1 MKKLFFLFF
10 ILVGSFF
17 AQAESDPQESQELDK
32 VFNQHLTPGT
42 SEQKEYAIQ
51 NPGKWVRIADERK
64 LGSQLNAWG
73 IREDG
78 VFTIVRL
85 ICYDAQ
91 EKKFLCEERVASF
104 EGLDKIDSSWLIPIS
119 SSAFI
124 FFIWTFLGRALLD
137 DSNDDRPIIIITTI
151 ACVVVVMIAWYY
163 NWVMMWSEIIIIIAV
178 ILAYTIPYLLDILKK
193 KKRTKQ

>member
-1 MKKLFFLFF
+1 MKKLFFILFLLG
-10 ILVGSFF
+10 LVSCTGSSKEQLSERLEEEF
-17 AQAESDPQESQELDK
+17 K
-32 VFNQHLTPGT
+32 WYLTPGT
-42 SEQKEYAIQ
+42 ESEKEDAMK
-51 NPGKWVRIADERK
+51 NPGEWVRIADERK

-104 EGLDKIDSSWLIPIS
+104 EGLDKIWVSWIIPIS
-119 SSAFI
+119 SLAFI
-124 FFIWTFLGRALLD
+124 FFIWTFLGRALSD

-163 NWVMMWSEIIIIIAV
+163 NWVMMWSEIIIIMSV

-193 KKRTKQ
+193 KKRIKK